1 MKDSTRIAQ
10 SCGVLLLMK
19 IGYLDCFSGIS
30 GDMLLGA
37 LVDAGVPM
45 SLLEETVHALNV
57 GADITASRV
66 DRNGISATKV
76 DVIVGGVKDMP
87 REEFLEG
94 RHAEHT
100 DAGEPHTHEHTHA
113 DGTRHSHSHEHTHL
127 HSHSPG
133 EHSHPHEH
141 EHKHADGTRHS
152 HPHSHEHRGLKEIR
166 EIINAAQIPAGA
178 KRRAL
183 QAFQLLGEA
192 EAKIHNKDV
201 EKIHFHEVGS
211 VDAIVD
217 IVCGAVAAEHL
228 KVDQWVCSQLNV
240 GSGTVECAHGTL
252 PIPAPATLELLKGA
266 PIYSGAIRK
275 ELVTPTGAAM
285 VRALTSKF
293 GSMPKMRIEA
303 SGYGAGARN
312 FSGAAN
318 VLRVTI
324 GESLEKE
331 LVTPQDNIMVIEANL
346 DDMSPQVF
354 GYVVDRLLDA
364 GALDAFGTP
373 VQMKKSR
380 PGTVLTVLAQVE
392 DAERIAK
399 IIFAETTTIGLRMR
413 QEMRHTLARE
423 YETVQTPWGRVR
435 IKVARLNGQVTNF
448 APEYED
454 CREIAADHSVPLKTV
469 LQEAVKLYLDQH
481 PSAVTSDADALE
493 RHHG

>member
-1 MKDSTRIAQ
+1 MKDSTTDA
-10 SCGVLLLMK
+10 SLCGVLLSMK
-19 IGYLDCFSGIS
+19 IAYLDCFSGIS

-45 SLLEETVHALNV
+45 SLLQETVRALNV
-57 GADITASRV
+57 GAEITAARV

-76 DVIVGGVKDMP
+76 DVIVDGLADMP
-87 REEFLEG
+87 REEFQEG

-100 DAGEPHTHEHTHA
+100 DAREAHVHEHTHS
-113 DGTRHSHSHEHTHL
+113 DGTRHSHSHEHDHL
-127 HSHSPG
+127 HSHGAG
-133 EHSHPHEH
+133 EHSHPPEH
-141 EHKHADGTRHS
+141 EHKHSDGTKHS

-166 EIINAAQIPAGA
+166 EVINAAKIAAGA
-178 KRRAL
+178 KKRAL

-217 IVCGAVAAEHL
+217 IVCGAVAAEYL
-228 KVDQWVCSQLNV
+228 KVDQWVCSPLNV
-240 GSGTVECAHGTL
+240 GSGTVVCAHGTL
-252 PIPAPATLELLKGA
+252 PIPAPATLELLKDA
-266 PIYSGAIRK
+266 PIYSGPIQK

-285 VRALTSKF
+285 VRTLTTKF
-293 GSMPKMRIEA
+293 GSMPKMKIA
-303 SGYGAGARN
+303 GVGYGAGARN

-324 GESLEKE
+324 GESMEQE
-331 LVTPQDNIMVIEANL
+331 LATPQDNIMVIEANL

-354 GYVVDRLLDA
+354 GYVIDRLLDA

-380 PGTVLTVLAQVE
+380 PGTVLTVLTRTE
-392 DAERIAK
+392 DAQRIAQ

-423 YETVQTPWGRVR
+423 YETVQTTWGSVR
-435 IKVARLNGQVTNF
+435 IKVARLNGAVTNF

-481 PSAVTSDADALE
+481 PSAVTSDEGALE

>member
-1 MKDSTRIAQ
+1 
-10 SCGVLLLMK
+10 MK

-37 LVDAGVPM
+37 LVDAGVPL
-45 SLLEETVHALNV
+45 SLLEETVRALNV
-57 GADITASRV
+57 GAEITAARV

-87 REEFLEG
+87 REEFLAG

-100 DAGEPHTHEHTHA
+100 DASEPHGHEHTHA
-113 DGTRHSHSHEHTHL
+113 DGTT
-127 HSHSPG
+127 
-133 EHSHPHEH
+133 HSHPHKHEAHGHAHAHAEKHSHAH
-141 EHKHADGTRHS
+141 EHG
-152 HPHSHEHRGLKEIR
+152 HSHEHRGLKEIR
-166 EIINAAQIPAGA
+166 EIITHAQIPAAA
-178 KRRAL
+178 KKRAL
-183 QAFQLLGEA
+183 RAFQLLGEA

-201 EKIHFHEVGS
+201 ESIHFHEVGS

-228 KVDQWVCSQLNV
+228 KIDQWVCSPLNV
-240 GSGTVECAHGTL
+240 GGGTVDCAHGVL
-252 PIPAPATLELLKGA
+252 PVPAPATLELLKDA
-266 PIYSGAIRK
+266 PIYSGPIQK

-285 VRALTSKF
+285 IRALAPKF
-293 GSMPKMRIEA
+293 GSMPKMKISGA
-303 SGYGAGARN
+303 GYGAGARN

-324 GESLEKE
+324 GESMEQE
-331 LVTPQDNIMVIEANL
+331 LSTPQDNIMVIEANL

-354 GYVVDRLLDA
+354 GYVIDRLLDA

-380 PGTVLTVLAQVE
+380 PGTVLTVLTRTE
-392 DAERIAK
+392 DAQRIAK
-399 IIFAETTTIGLRMR
+399 IIFDETTTIGLRMR

-423 YETVQTPWGRVR
+423 YESVQTTWGSVR

-454 CREIAADHSVPLKTV
+454 CREIAADHGVPLKTV

-481 PSAVTSDADALE
+481 PSAVTSDEGALE

>member
-1 MKDSTRIAQ
+1 
-10 SCGVLLLMK
+10 MK
-19 IGYLDCFSGIS
+19 IAYLDCFSGIS

-45 SLLEETVHALNV
+45 SLLQETVRALNV
-57 GADITASRV
+57 GAEITAARV

-87 REEFLEG
+87 REEFLAQK
-94 RHAEHT
+94 HDHEHS
-100 DAGEPHTHEHTHA
+100 HEHTHA
-113 DGTRHSHSHEHTHL
+113 DGTTHSHPHADKAHSHEHSHEHTHAD
-127 HSHSPG
+127 G
-133 EHSHPHEH
+133 TKHSHPHEH
-141 EHKHADGTRHS
+141 G
-152 HPHSHEHRGLKEIR
+152 HSHEHRGLKEIR
-166 EIINAAQIPAGA
+166 AIINHAQIPAGA
-178 KRRAL
+178 KKRAL

-201 EKIHFHEVGS
+201 ETIYFHEVGS

-217 IVCGAVAAEHL
+217 IVCGAVAAEYL
-228 KVDQWVCSQLNV
+228 KIDQWVCSPLNV

-252 PIPAPATLELLKGA
+252 PVPAPATLELLKDA
-266 PIYSGAIRK
+266 PIYSGPIQK

-285 VRALTSKF
+285 VRSLATRF
-293 GSMPKMRIEA
+293 GSMPKMKIEGA
-303 SGYGAGARN
+303 GYGAGARN
-312 FSGAAN
+312 FPGAAN

-331 LVTPQDNIMVIEANL
+331 LTTPQDNIMVIEANL

-354 GYVVDRLLDA
+354 GYVIDRLLEA

-380 PGTVLTVLAQVE
+380 PGTVLTVLTRTE
-392 DAERIAK
+392 DAQRIAQ

-423 YETVQTPWGRVR
+423 YESVQTPWGGVR
-435 IKVARLNGQVTNF
+435 IKVARLNGKVTNF

-481 PSAVTSDADALE
+481 PSAVTSDEGALE